1 MSFAISPPNQQYVA
15 PLKTSENSESNTEKE
30 KEKEEEKMTDEE
42 KQELQETINKNIT
55 NAQSFTRGLTVSVQ
69 DCEDLY

>member
-1 MSFAISPPNQQYVA
+1 MSFAISPPNQQYVT
-15 PLKTSENSESNTEKE
+15 PLKTSENNDSNTEKE
-30 KEKEEEKMTDEE
+30 KKMTDEE
-42 KQELQETINKNIT
+42 KQERQEIRNKNIT